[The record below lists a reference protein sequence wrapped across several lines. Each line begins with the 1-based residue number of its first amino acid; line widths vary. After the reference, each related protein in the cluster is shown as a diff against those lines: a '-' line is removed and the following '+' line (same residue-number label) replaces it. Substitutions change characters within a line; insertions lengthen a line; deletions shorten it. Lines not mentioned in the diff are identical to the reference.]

1 MEVATLISEKVNFR
15 GKGVRDN
22 ESYFIMSK
30 ESIQQEYITALNL
43 CASRNNSETYEST
56 PT

>member
-1 MEVATLISEKVNFR
+1 MTTLTLVSEKVTFR

-22 ESYFIMSK
+22 ESQFIMSK

-43 CASRNNSETYEST
+43 YASRDNFETYEST